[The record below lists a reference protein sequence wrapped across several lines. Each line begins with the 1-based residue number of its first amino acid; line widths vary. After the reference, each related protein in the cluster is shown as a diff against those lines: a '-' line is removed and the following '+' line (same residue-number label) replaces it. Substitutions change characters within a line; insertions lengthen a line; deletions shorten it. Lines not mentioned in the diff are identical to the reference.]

1 LKPGPARV
9 RLNPARWIGDR
20 EGVHHFRHWLEIAL
34 CAFDTSPLMP
44 DDIRKL
50 DYAVRMCAEQ
60 AGVHTLSKLWHIL
73 GGTSRALAARLLPW
87 TRQSERYGEYFD
99 NEVDG
104 FALSD
109 ITGIEVGDLLSD
121 AHLAPA
127 LLAYVFQAVA
137 RKIDDPRRPT
147 LIYLEEAWYL
157 LRNEQFR
164 GYFEDWIKTMRKH
177 GACVGISTQSLAD
190 LRDCPIGPTLND
202 NIKTRILLPNMQAF
216 DSRDIYRDMLGLRD
230 DEIEI
235 LRCARQ
241 KRDYYVVQD
250 ARRRLVSPELPPA
263 ILALTRSDARA
274 KESFGRHL
282 ARGGDHWLSRYIE
295 EICNAT
301 T

>member
-1 LKPGPARV
+1 
-9 RLNPARWIGDR
+9 
-20 EGVHHFRHWLEIAL
+20 
-34 CAFDTSPLMP
+34 
-44 DDIRKL
+44 
-50 DYAVRMCAEQ
+50 
-60 AGVHTLSKLWHIL
+60 
-73 GGTSRALAARLLPW
+73 
-87 TRQSERYGEYFD
+87 
-99 NEVDG
+99 
-104 FALSD
+104 
-109 ITGIEVGDLLSD
+109 
-121 AHLAPA
+121 
-127 LLAYVFQAVA
+127 VA